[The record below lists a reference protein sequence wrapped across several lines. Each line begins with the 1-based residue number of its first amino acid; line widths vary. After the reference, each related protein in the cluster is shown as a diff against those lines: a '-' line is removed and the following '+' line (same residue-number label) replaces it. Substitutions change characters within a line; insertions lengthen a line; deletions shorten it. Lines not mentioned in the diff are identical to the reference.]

1 MHTYK
6 EAKVLESQYLDSITK
21 AVHDICENEKKGYDD
36 SLESF
41 ELYRKHLTLDALTE
55 GKAHLANWNQALRA
69 IINELA
75 KVGDQAAIQ
84 QLIQGVATF
93 KNQPKGKLQKE
104 GTTVAALIGYDVDL
118 LEKMYGIG
126 RQLFEH
132 DQIGDAAK
140 VFALLVTLDPGY
152 AVCWTALG
160 IILHTE
166 KHFEEALAAFSM
178 ACQIDEQNP
187 IPYLYCARCYKK
199 LGHTKDA
206 QKALKLALMYASGKQ
221 QYAAVV
227 NSIKAEQSQS

>member
-6 EAKVLESQYLDSITK
+6 EAKVFESQYLDSITK

-41 ELYRKHLTLDALTE
+41 ELYRKQLTLDALTE
-55 GKAHLANWNQALRA
+55 GKAHLADWTQGFRA
-69 IINELA
+69 IINELS

-84 QLIQGVATF
+84 QLIQGVAAF
-93 KNQPKGKLQKE
+93 KNLPKNKPAKE
-104 GTTVAALIGYDVDL
+104 GTTVASLIGYDVDL
-118 LEKMYGIG
+118 LEKIYGIG
-126 RQLFEH
+126 RQLFEQ

-160 IILHTE
+160 IILHAE
-166 KHFEEALAAFSM
+166 KHFEEGLAAFSM

-187 IPYLYCARCYKK
+187 IPYLYCARCHKK
-199 LGHTKDA
+199 LGQAKEA
-206 QKALKLALMYASGKQ
+206 EKALKLALIYASGKQ

-227 NSIKAEQSQS
+227 NSIKTEQSQS